1 MSDYPLES
9 TERERDRLERQ
20 ARVLRPLT
28 ERLLR
33 RAGAEPGASVLDLG
47 TGAGDVAMLAAEL
60 VGPTGRVVSLDR
72 DAGNLQRAHE
82 RGERAGYTNLS
93 FLERDIADPPRLGE
107 GFDVA
112 VGRYVLMYQTDPVA
126 VVRAIARAVR
136 PGGAVAFHEISLY
149 EGMRDDAWPA
159 STRLFV
165 ETMAKL
171 SPSLRRRIQANIA
184 PRLPSIFVDAGLD
197 VADWGFEL
205 SSPLV
210 HAADAIP
217 VGVDLM
223 RTFEPLAIADGA
235 IAAGEIDW
243 DAQERVWRESPPHG
257 ALTLPASVLGWA
269 RVPGSKGDDR
279 DA

>member
-1 MSDYPLES
+1 MSEYPLES

-28 ERLLR
+28 ERLLHA
-33 RAGAEPGASVLDLG
+33 AGAVAGASVLDLG
-47 TGAGDVAMLAAEL
+47 TGAGDVALLAATM
-60 VGPTGRVVSLDR
+60 VGPSGRVVSLDR
-72 DAGNLQRAHE
+72 DTTNLERAHARAE
-82 RGERAGYTNLS
+82 RVGLSNVS
-93 FLERDIADPPRLGE
+93 FLERDVADPPKLGE
-107 GFDVA
+107 GFDVSI
-112 VGRYVLMYQTDPVA
+112 GRYVLMYQRDPVA

-136 PGGAVAFHEISLY
+136 PGGSVAFHEISLY
-149 EGMRDDAWPA
+149 EGMRDDVWPV

-184 PRLPSIFVDAGLD
+184 PRLPSIFVEAGLD
-197 VADWGFEL
+197 ISDWGFEL
-205 SSPLV
+205 ASPLV
-210 HAADAIP
+210 NAADAIP
-217 VGVDLM
+217 LGVDLM

-235 IAAGEIDW
+235 IAPGEIDW
-243 DAQERVWRESPPHG
+243 DAQERVWREAPPHG

-269 RVPGSKGDDR
+269 RTPL